1 MRVAGHERSV
11 AEEADTV
18 SAVTAVGLDDLRAE
32 LGADPRHTALL
43 FDFDGTLAP
52 IVDDPAAARPVAGA
66 IELLEALVPRFG
78 RVAVVSGRPRSFLVE
93 HVGPAV
99 DLSGLYGLETR
110 VGGKLADHAEADVW
124 RDVVASVVAEQGRGL
139 PDGVTLEPKGLSI
152 TVHYRRAPDA
162 AGAVSAWADD
172 VAARTGLDVRP
183 AKQSVE
189 LHPPV
194 SVDKGTSVEA
204 FAEGCTAVAYLG
216 DDVGDLPA
224 FAALDRLRAAGR
236 RTWKIAV
243 ASAELPEAIAE
254 QADAIVD
261 GPDGVLELL
270 RPLAAASV

>member
-1 MRVAGHERSV
+1 MCVTEHERSV
-11 AEEADTV
+11 AEAADTV
-18 SAVTAVGLDDLRAE
+18 GAVTAVALDDLRAE
-32 LGADPRHTALL
+32 LGAEPRHTALL

-52 IVDDPAAARPVAGA
+52 IVDDPAAARPAAGA
-66 IELLEALVPRFG
+66 VELLEALVPRFG
-78 RVAVVSGRPRSFLVE
+78 RVAVVSGRPRSFLVD
-93 HVGPAV
+93 HVGPSV

-110 VGGKLADHAEADVW
+110 VDGKLADHAEAERW
-124 RDVVASVVAEQGRGL
+124 RDVVASVVADHGPRL
-139 PDGVTLEPKGLSI
+139 PDGATLEPKGLSI
-152 TVHYRRAPDA
+152 TVHYRRAPAA
-162 AGAVSAWADD
+162 AGSVAAWADD
-172 VAARTGLDVRP
+172 VAAGTGLEVRP

-204 FAEGCTAVAYLG
+204 FADGCTAVAYLG

-243 ASAELPEAIAE
+243 ASAELPEAVAE
-254 QADAIVD
+254 RADAIVD

-270 RPLAAASV
+270 RPLASSV